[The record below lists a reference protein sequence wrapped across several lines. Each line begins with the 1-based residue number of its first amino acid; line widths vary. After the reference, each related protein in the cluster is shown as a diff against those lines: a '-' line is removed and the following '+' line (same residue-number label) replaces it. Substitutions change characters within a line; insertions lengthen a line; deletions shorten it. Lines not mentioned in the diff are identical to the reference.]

1 MERLQK
7 TLALALCALGLAGG
21 VAPAGAAD
29 GHAGHRQA
37 VPAVPA
43 ESARV
48 RFADVPLR
56 DQYGRELRLAEAV
69 DGRIMVIGFV
79 YTRCTTVCPV
89 LSAIMQK
96 VQAQLGE
103 RAGAEVGLLSISVDP
118 LRDTPARL
126 LEYSRAYQAGPGWQW
141 LTGEAAAVDE
151 TLRGL
156 GVWSAD
162 FASHPPT
169 LLVGDARS
177 GQWTRYYGFTDPA
190 VLVARIEA
198 LAAAREHAGHA
209 HAARHAIQEGRP

>member
-1 MERLQK
+1 MQRLQRGM
-7 TLALALCALGLAGG
+7 ALALCALGLVGG
-21 VAPAGAAD
+21 AVPAAAAD
-29 GHAGHRQA
+29 GHAGHREASPSTQS
-37 VPAVPA
+37 V
-43 ESARV
+43 RV
-48 RFADVPLR
+48 RFADVTLR
-56 DQYGRELRLAEAV
+56 DQHGRELRLAEAV
-69 DGRIMVIGFV
+69 DGRIVVMGFV
-79 YTRCTTVCPV
+79 YTHCTTVCPV
-89 LSAIMQK
+89 ISALMQK

-126 LEYSRAYQAGPGWQW
+126 LEYSRAYRADPGWRW
-141 LTGEAAAVDE
+141 LTGEVAAVE
-151 TLRGL
+151 KTLRGL

-190 VLVARIEA
+190 VLLARIEA

-209 HAARHAIQEGRP
+209 HMAGRTVQEQRP